1 MIGQSYATEIGVYTP
16 ATVAPEVSLLASAW
30 KEVHGA
36 RELRRIAS
44 VVA

>member
-1 MIGQSYATEIGVYTP
+1 LYTGHGGTRSVSPGQCLE
-16 ATVAPEVSLLASAW
+16 
-30 KEVHGA
+30 EVHGA